1 MAVPAASGW
10 CLGGVRES
18 QHGSLQGSAKT
29 AGSGQGPGQ
38 ARRGCVASCAPQ
50 GRDSRG
56 DRAGGRGRGLT
67 GHFQVP
73 WAMHDL
79 ALPLAR
85 VGGSHPFPT
94 ARSLPAALLP
104 MPSGGRSNESCP
116 PWGGSVA
123 ACISPV
129 YESTKLSQQA
139 FSIPFICVSPLSSF
153 YFP

>member
-1 MAVPAASGW
+1 
-10 CLGGVRES
+10 
-18 QHGSLQGSAKT
+18 
-29 AGSGQGPGQ
+29 
-38 ARRGCVASCAPQ
+38 
-50 GRDSRG
+50 
-56 DRAGGRGRGLT
+56 
-67 GHFQVP
+67 
-73 WAMHDL
+73 MHDL

-85 VGGSHPFPT
+85 VGGSHPFPA